1 MKNDLII
8 RLSTVF
14 IITSL
19 SGCNGDNGAVDSAQQ
34 PTQLSNSVFYYAQD
48 KLVEAPI
55 DQNTMYIDLS
65 DNIEA
70 SDGSPASIVDI
81 VQQTDNQECRVI
93 SSDSQGFTIS
103 TDSAKVCDYRFS
115 VGSEE
120 AAANPHS
127 VSMTRQYSA
136 VNEGSIS
143 SATTRALVGN
153 TTEELP
159 PVHSQTQ
166 LNTSKL
172 IDVTYELAKVG
183 GELDTANFTL
193 DSVTL
198 PDQGATGSSAT
209 FDSASNSINY
219 TPGNSF
225 VGVERINYS
234 YLSNDSSSV
243 AGGIIDIGV
252 SMDLNSDPV
261 ANKYEHP
268 SLVRVNTLTLIDLSS
283 VISDPDGDVLQLID
297 VFGYNSTN
305 IIQPGPT
312 SNFDSNSFTFETSQ
326 FGEHYL
332 SYVVTDK
339 NGGYASSTIKVNVEA
354 DISLLQSWDD
364 ITITDPYISAP
375 ITFTAPASLAYAE
388 LSKVPYHEV
397 LTGDDVSAPLGEQ
410 YITMTY
416 NDAYQHCI
424 DVGGRLPI
432 EREMQTLF
440 SALGNVYSSRNW
452 PASEFFWLADKAAG
466 NQAKTYS
473 LVSDSGNVAQIDEP
487 FEGRLVTCVLLDSE
501 AVKNFEVK
509 DLVTSDRQV
518 DGSYILSANTYDPD
532 GNLAPFQKVN
542 LKVDSETKGD
552 VSEDAVTSNAS
563 GAFDVTYFDYSLE
576 KSFVR
581 SDIHNDF
588 AYGVVEPESGDLDV
602 ATASNWSRLALKHKI
617 PGALRPHTAAGLP
630 VMFNQVQCTN
640 LYSAEAYQGS
650 EFIGEFIVES
660 PTDTIVS
667 GKYSFYVQ
675 QVRGDAPQ
683 STWGPSDL
691 QPGAPNSTKV
701 FSIVINVYSARVEVF
716 DGYGN
721 SIALYNANLAGERKL
736 WFESRDGSFSV
747 YTRSGL
753 VGDKPSIPVI
763 TLPMPWG
770 NIDQN
775 ASYWIGFGGYSANG
789 TDGTNAVV
797 SSAKFS
803 SFIKN

>member
-1 MKNDLII
+1 MQNRILLSII
-8 RLSTVF
+8 LST
-14 IITSL
+14 TL
-19 SGCNGDNGAVDSAQQ
+19 SACNGGESNTGESGVASGANNG
-34 PTQLSNSVFYYAQD
+34 SVIYYVRD
-48 KLVEAPI
+48 KMVESGINQKPL
-55 DQNTMYIDLS
+55 YIDLS
-65 DNIEA
+65 DNMEA
-70 SDGSPASIVDI
+70 SDGSATSLMGVTPLSQNPECAVVSQDSDGFSI
-81 VQQTDNQECRVI
+81 TA
-93 SSDSQGFTIS
+93 
-103 TDSAKVCDYRFS
+103 DSAKACDYRFS
-115 VGSEE
+115 VGGEE
-120 AAANPHS
+120 GVQQSSLTNA
-127 VSMTRQYSA
+127 TRYSST
-136 VNEGSIS
+136 NDGFS
-143 SATTRALVGN
+143 SATTRVLVGN
-153 TTEELP
+153 TTEQLIP
-159 PVHSQTQ
+159 IHSQTQ
-166 LNTSKL
+166 VNTSKP
-172 IDVTYELAKVG
+172 IDVAYELAKVG

-193 DSVTL
+193 NSLTL
-198 PDQGATGSSAT
+198 PDQGTTGSSAT
-209 FDSASNSINY
+209 FDSVSNTINY

-252 SMDLNSDPV
+252 SRDLNSDPV

-268 SLVRVNTLTLIDLSS
+268 SLVRVNTPTLIDLSS

-305 IIQPGPT
+305 IIQSGPT

-326 FGEHYL
+326 FGDHYL

-388 LSKVPYHEV
+388 LFRVPYHEV
-397 LTGDDVSAPLGEQ
+397 LTGEGISAPLGERF
-410 YITMTY
+410 ITMTY

-424 DVGGRLPI
+424 DIGGRLPI
-432 EREMQTLF
+432 QREMQTLF

-473 LVSDSGNVAQIDEP
+473 LVSDSDNVAQTDEP

-518 DGSYILSANTYDPD
+518 DGSYRLSANTYDPD
-532 GNLAPFQKVN
+532 GNLAPFQKVD

-552 VSEDAVTSNAS
+552 VSEDVVTSNAS
-563 GAFDVTYFDYSLE
+563 GAFGVLYFDYSME
-576 KSFVR
+576 DSFVR
-581 SDIHNDF
+581 SKIHNDI
-588 AYGVVEPESGDLDV
+588 AYVLVEPESGDLDV
-602 ATASNWSRLALKHKI
+602 ATPSNWSRLALKHYNN
-617 PGALRPHTAAGLP
+617 AQAELRPHTTEGLP
-630 VMFNQVQCTN
+630 ILFNQSQSTN
-640 LYSAEAYQGS
+640 LYSAKAYQGS

-660 PTDTIVS
+660 PTNKIFT

-683 STWGPSDL
+683 STWGPQNV
-691 QPGAPNSTKV
+691 QPGAPNSAKV
-701 FSIVINVYSARVEVF
+701 FSIVINVFDSRVLIF

-721 SIALYNANLAGERKL
+721 RVAFYDADLKGERKL
-736 WFESRDGSFSV
+736 WFESRDGNFAIYSLD
-747 YTRSGL
+747 GL
-753 VGDKPSIPVI
+753 VGDKPSKPLI
-763 TLPMPWG
+763 TLPIPWG
-770 NIDQN
+770 NINQN
-775 ASYWIGFGGYSANG
+775 APYWIGFGGYNG
-789 TDGTNAVV
+789 DIDDGTNAVV

-803 SFIKN
+803 SFIRN

>member
-1 MKNDLII
+1 MLNRCLLSII
-8 RLSTVF
+8 LLT
-14 IITSL
+14 IL
-19 SGCNGDNGAVDSAQQ
+19 SGCNGGGDSSIGDSETTSGANNDRVIYYVQDKMVESGINQQ
-34 PTQLSNSVFYYAQD
+34 PL
-48 KLVEAPI
+48 
-55 DQNTMYIDLS
+55 YIDLS
-65 DNIEA
+65 ENMEA
-70 SDGSPASIVDI
+70 SDGSAAALIDVTPLSQDTECAVVSQSSHGFSI
-81 VQQTDNQECRVI
+81 TA
-93 SSDSQGFTIS
+93 
-103 TDSAKVCDYRFS
+103 DSAKACDYRFS
-115 VGSEE
+115 VGGEE
-120 AAANPHS
+120 VVQQSSLTNA
-127 VSMTRQYSA
+127 TRYSSTDD
-136 VNEGSIS
+136 GFS

-153 TTEELP
+153 TTEQLIP
-159 PVHSQTQ
+159 IHSQTQ

-198 PDQGATGSSAT
+198 PDQGSTGSSAT
-209 FDSASNSINY
+209 FDSASNTINY

-268 SLVRVNTLTLIDLSS
+268 SLVRVNTPTLIDLSS

-397 LTGDDVSAPLGEQ
+397 LTGDGISAPLGEQ

-432 EREMQTLF
+432 ERELRTL
-440 SALGNVYSSRNW
+440 YSTVGKPYQSHGW
-452 PASEFFWLADKAAG
+452 PTEEDFWLADKVAQ
-466 NQAKTYS
+466 NQAKTFN
-473 LVSDSGNVAQIDEP
+473 LFNNNDNVAQTDEP

-501 AVKNFEVK
+501 AVKNFAVR

-518 DGSYILSANTYDPD
+518 DGSYILSASTYGPD

-542 LKVDSETKGD
+542 VKVDSETKGD
-552 VSEDAVTSNAS
+552 VSEDVVTSDTS
-563 GAFDVTYFDYSLE
+563 GDFDVSYFDYSME

-581 SDIHNDF
+581 SSIHNDL

-602 ATASNWSRLALKHKI
+602 ATPSNWSRLALHHRSNT

-683 STWGPSDL
+683 ATWGPSDL

-701 FSIVINVYSARVEVF
+701 FSIVINVYNKRVQLF

-721 SIALYNANLAGERKL
+721 SIAVYNADLSGERKL
-736 WFESRDGSFSV
+736 WFESRDGNFSV
-747 YTRSGL
+747 YTRNGL
-753 VGDKPSIPVI
+753 IGDKPSTSVI

-770 NIDQN
+770 NIN
-775 ASYWIGFGGYSANG
+775 ENSSYWIGFGGYNGNG

-797 SSAKFS
+797 SSARFS